1 MSACSFTVPFTTD
14 AETVLSK
21 AKHLVEKNG
30 GNFNGD
36 VNAGDFSLSV
46 FGNSI
51 SGNYSVSSNELSM
64 VITDKPFMIPCSMIE
79 SMLAD
84 QLNK

>member
-1 MSACSFTVPFTTD
+1 MSACTFTVPFTGD
-14 AETVLSK
+14 AENILGK

-30 GNFNGD
+30 GNFTGD
-36 VNAGDFSLSV
+36 INAGEFSLSV

-51 SGNYSVSSNELSM
+51 SGNYTVTGTELNM

-79 SMLAD
+79 NMLSE